1 MGTKRK
7 GVVPPQEVKVSYSS
21 RSQHQEDESQIAPN
35 VMSERSL
42 KPPRPHFRGL
52 SQELATAET
61 KSFIQP
67 KLTIGTIGDRYEQ
80 EADRVASDVVQKIH
94 APQLTNQSKPIQRQ
108 DENIGKIQPK
118 LNQNIPN
125 RTAPTNLDS
134 SIQSARVSG
143 QPLADTIRQPMEQA
157 FGTDFSGVKI
167 HTDSIADNLS
177 QSIQARA
184 FTTGKNIFFKQGEYN
199 PSSKQGQELLAHEL
213 THVIQ
218 QSGNAVQDIQR
229 KQMQVISS
237 KPTLG
242 EMTEGMPVFASP
254 PDYITIKDKDANKQY
269 RVKAGQSFLNIE
281 TIKKGGKS
289 TSSSTTRKVNTN
301 VTDSE
306 RDAGEII
313 EIKDGHHRFV
323 CDVLGDSTVNIA
335 ISLNEYGSAPD
346 SWSSMK
352 WQKHPDP
359 AISAT
364 PEEMAA
370 RKQKAAAM
378 IKRMGKN
385 RKTNENKG

>member
-1 MGTKRK
+1 MRK
-7 GVVPPQEVKVSYSS
+7 SLVTPQAAKASYLSKPQHLEDGWSS
-21 RSQHQEDESQIAPN
+21 SAN
-35 VMSERSL
+35 VLSEETT
-42 KPPRPHFRGL
+42 KPPKPQFHGL
-52 SQELATAET
+52 SQELITGRT

-67 KLTIGTIGDRYEQ
+67 KLVIGSPSDRYEQ
-80 EADRVASDVVQKIH
+80 EADRVASDVVQRIH
-94 APQLTNQSKPIQRQ
+94 SPQLTKQSASIQKQ
-108 DENIGKIQPK
+108 YKNIGIIQPK
-118 LNQNIPN
+118 LNQNIPS
-125 RTAPTNLDS
+125 RVAPTNLGS

-218 QSGNAVQDIQR
+218 QSEDALQHIQR
-229 KQMQVISS
+229 KKMQMVSS

-242 EMTEGMPVFASP
+242 EMIEGKPVFVSP
-254 PDYITIKDKDANKQY
+254 PEYITIKDEEADKQY

-281 TIKKGGKS
+281 TINRGAKS
-289 TSSSTTRKVNTN
+289 TSSSTTRKVNEN
-301 VTDSE
+301 VTESE
-306 RDAGEII
+306 RNAGEII

-323 CDVLGDSTVNIA
+323 CDILGGSTVNIEIA
-335 ISLNEYGSAPD
+335 NQYGSEPD

-352 WQKHPDP
+352 WQKHPNH
-359 AISAT
+359 AFSAT
-364 PEEMAA
+364 EAEMAK
-370 RKQKAAAM
+370 RKQKAEAM
-378 IKRMGKN
+378 SKRMGRN
-385 RKTNENKG
+385 RTTNKD